1 VAGPLKLAT
10 KYQADSLRKRIVSH
24 LETDWPTTLDAW
36 DDIAYTAVKLKPDP
50 SDPDGTFSQ
59 SSDQSDHCAM
69 DSFPD
74 PVPFISL
81 ARECDLPDN
90 LVAAFYSLCCDSK
103 TRREKL
109 SRMTRGDLETVMLGR
124 ECMMS
129 FICGPAA
136 LQLEINTWVQDSG
149 NGIFRD
155 CTDKNVTPLSSKRG
169 QTYCRTLFATGT
181 LWPHFERMV

>member
-24 LETDWPTTLDAW
+24 LETDWPSTLDAW
-36 DDIAYTAVKLKPDP
+36 DDIAYTAVKLQPDP
-50 SDPDGTFSQ
+50 YDR
-59 SSDQSDHCAM
+59 SDHCAM

-74 PVPFISL
+74 PVPSISL
-81 ARECDLPDN
+81 ARECDLPDI

-109 SRMTRGDLETVMLGR
+109 SRMTRGDLETLMLGR
-124 ECMMS
+124 ERMMS

-136 LQLEINTWVQDSG
+136 LQLEINTWV
-149 NGIFRD
+149 
-155 CTDKNVTPLSSKRG
+155 
-169 QTYCRTLFATGT
+169 
-181 LWPHFERMV
+181 